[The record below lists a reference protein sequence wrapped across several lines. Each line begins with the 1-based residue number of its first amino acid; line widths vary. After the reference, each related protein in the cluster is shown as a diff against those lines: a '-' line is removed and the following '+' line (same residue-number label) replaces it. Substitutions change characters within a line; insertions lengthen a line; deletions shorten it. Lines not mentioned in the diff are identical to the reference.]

1 LNFFELTGEQLS
13 RIYTS
18 LERVGEKEVRERLD
32 GVGVGASL
40 SLLREFYREH
50 PQDPF
55 AEHHAAVAAWLVATV
70 GPAVRE
76 TTDFE
81 LALTRDGIVAPRW
94 VLARPIRLSQHR
106 RCPARPVAW
115 PSAWDRDD
123 MAGWVKLAYQ
133 GLLEH
138 LDTLFLEV
146 TSSEIST
153 SAIQWRLVA
162 LVDGLLPER
171 SAIGYGQ
178 TTATRLT
185 ELLRRTKDLSTSMIE
200 RSWLAAIDATLVWR
214 RHALTHLSYEPK
226 DGSQRWSFR
235 SCVDPMLSLDELL
248 TMSAGLSLA
257 VMDNVADALRSEPER
272 YIRSLISRCE
282 ADAY

>member
-1 LNFFELTGEQLS
+1 
-13 RIYTS
+13 
-18 LERVGEKEVRERLD
+18 
-32 GVGVGASL
+32 
-40 SLLREFYREH
+40 
-50 PQDPF
+50 
-55 AEHHAAVAAWLVATV
+55 
-70 GPAVRE
+70 
-76 TTDFE
+76 
-81 LALTRDGIVAPRW
+81 
-94 VLARPIRLSQHR
+94 
-106 RCPARPVAW
+106 
-115 PSAWDRDD
+115 

-171 SAIGYGQ
+171 SDIGYGQ

-200 RSWLAAIDATLVWR
+200 RSWLTAIDATLVWR

-282 ADAY
+282 ANAVLAALLPGSSGSRATVGRPAALGTKAPGRV

>member
-1 LNFFELTGEQLS
+1 MS
-13 RIYTS
+13 
-18 LERVGEKEVRERLD
+18 
-32 GVGVGASL
+32 
-40 SLLREFYREH
+40 
-50 PQDPF
+50 
-55 AEHHAAVAAWLVATV
+55 
-70 GPAVRE
+70 
-76 TTDFE
+76 
-81 LALTRDGIVAPRW
+81 
-94 VLARPIRLSQHR
+94 
-106 RCPARPVAW
+106 
-115 PSAWDRDD
+115 
-123 MAGWVKLAYQ
+123 GWVKLAYQ

-171 SAIGYGQ
+171 SDIGYGQ

-200 RSWLAAIDATLVWR
+200 RSGSPPLTLLLSGGDTPSR
-214 RHALTHLSYEPK
+214 HLSYEPK
-226 DGSQRWSFR
+226 DGSRPWSFR

-272 YIRSLISRCE
+272 YIAL
-282 ADAY
+282 